1 MSRGRHRHSSVL
13 GRVFPPTAAGVLLV
27 AALGA
32 LLFSQDTVLVRSVGA
47 AAVLATLGFAV
58 LLRQRDRAARA
69 AAEVSAAQRLRAEE
83 RFEEQ
88 LAEAEYAA
96 EVAEE
101 RATRFGRRLTAEKS
115 RLAKAETEIARLLKE
130 RAVAV
135 AEQALKEAEATQRA
149 LAASRPKYPASP
161 AAFVRAGAVMRQL
174 GRRAAEQEAQREREA
189 RRELERAAE
198 RERAAGAELALR
210 ARTAPATTSSAVP
223 APVPGRL
230 PGQVAPGL
238 PAPVAP
244 GVPTPATATPS
255 APGMSAPSASGGAT
269 PVPAAPVRPVLT
281 ATVGQLGGAPAAQP
295 VRPAERQRP
304 RSTVPATARPQGFS
318 FFGRG
323 TGAGVRPTAPTPV
336 VGSVAELGDRADLA
350 DVVGDEVVAAQA
362 QARTQA
368 QAQVQAQDEVG
379 ETARGTTPEP
389 AASGAPEAAEERT
402 QVLPQVGRP
411 AAPEVVDLTPHDET
425 EQIEVPELRASR

>member
-13 GRVFPPTAAGVLLV
+13 GRVLPPTAAGVLIV

-69 AAEVSAAQRLRAEE
+69 AAELSVAQRLRADE

-130 RAVAV
+130 RAVTV
-135 AEQALKEAEATQRA
+135 AEQALKEAEAAQRA
-149 LAASRPKYPASP
+149 LAASRPRHPASP
-161 AAFVRAGAVMRQL
+161 AAFVRAAAVLRQL
-174 GRRAAEQEAQREREA
+174 ERRAAQQEAQREQEA
-189 RRELERAAE
+189 RRAA
-198 RERAAGAELALR
+198 ERAAGAEVALR
-210 ARTAPATTSSAVP
+210 ARTAPATTSAPQRVAPAVP
-223 APVPGRL
+223 APVVPSV
-230 PGQVAPGL
+230 PAPG
-238 PAPVAP
+238 
-244 GVPTPATATPS
+244 T
-255 APGMSAPSASGGAT
+255 APSAAS
-269 PVPAAPVRPVLT
+269 PAAPADPAAAVRPALT
-281 ATVGQLGGAPAAQP
+281 ATVGQLGGAPAVPP
-295 VRPAERQRP
+295 VRAAERQRP
-304 RSTVPATARPQGFS
+304 RPAASAAPRPQGFS

-323 TGAGVRPTAPTPV
+323 AGAAVRAAAPAPAV
-336 VGSVAELGDRADLA
+336 RSVAELGERADLA
-350 DVVGDEVVAAQA
+350 DVVGDEALAAQA
-362 QARTQA
+362 QEQAEQARVRA
-368 QAQVQAQDEVG
+368 D
-379 ETARGTTPEP
+379 ARAPEQSQEPVP
-389 AASGAPEAAEERT
+389 AATGPEAETR
-402 QVLPQVGRP
+402 VLPKVEED
-411 AAPEVVDLTPHDET
+411 APEVVDLTPHDET

>member
-69 AAEVSAAQRLRAEE
+69 AAEVSVAQRLRAEE

-135 AEQALKEAEATQRA
+135 AAQALKEAEAAQRA
-149 LAASRPKYPASP
+149 LAASRPQYPASP
-161 AAFVRAGAVMRQL
+161 AAFVRAGAVLRQL
-174 GRRAAEQEAQREREA
+174 ERRAAQAEAQRERDALREA
-189 RRELERAAE
+189 ERAAE
-198 RERAAGAELALR
+198 RERAAGAEVALR
-210 ARTAPATTSSAVP
+210 ARTAPATTS
-223 APVPGRL
+223 APMSGAKPERV
-230 PGQVAPGL
+230 VV

-244 GVPTPATATPS
+244 GVP
-255 APGMSAPSASGGAT
+255 APGTAPSAHSASGAAT

-281 ATVGQLGGAPAAQP
+281 ATVGQLGGAPSAQP

-304 RSTVPATARPQGFS
+304 RPTVPAAARPQGFS

-323 TGAGVRPTAPTPV
+323 AGAGARPAAPTPV

-362 QARTQA
+362 QAQIQAQTQA
-368 QAQVQAQDEVG
+368 QAEARAQD
-379 ETARGTTPEP
+379 
-389 AASGAPEAAEERT
+389 AAPVAGGAPEDAEERT
-402 QVLPQVGRP
+402 QVLPRVGRTGT
-411 AAPEVVDLTPHDET
+411 PEVVDLTPHDET

>member
-13 GRVFPPTAAGVLLV
+13 GRVFPPTAAGVLIV

-69 AAEVSAAQRLRAEE
+69 AAEVSVAQRLRAEE

-130 RAVAV
+130 RAVSV
-135 AEQALKEAEATQRA
+135 AEQALKEAEAAQRA
-149 LAASRPKYPASP
+149 LAASRPRYPATP
-161 AAFVRAGAVMRQL
+161 AAFVRAGAVLRQL
-174 GRRAAEQEAQREREA
+174 ERRAAQQEAQREEEARRAAERAAEQE
-189 RRELERAAE
+189 
-198 RERAAGAELALR
+198 RAAGAQVALR
-210 ARTAPATTSSAVP
+210 ARTAPATVSAPDPGRVAPAVP
-223 APVPGRL
+223 APAVPSVPE
-230 PGQVAPGL
+230 PGT
-238 PAPVAP
+238 APVAP
-244 GVPTPATATPS
+244 SAAAAAPEAPAA
-255 APGMSAPSASGGAT
+255 
-269 PVPAAPVRPVLT
+269 PAAPVRPALT
-281 ATVGQLGGAPAAQP
+281 ATVGQLGGASAGQIVPSAQP

-304 RSTVPATARPQGFS
+304 RPQGFS

-323 TGAGVRPTAPTPV
+323 AGAAGRPAAPAPAVR
-336 VGSVAELGDRADLA
+336 SVAELGERADLA
-350 DVVGDEVVAAQA
+350 DVVGDEAVAAQA
-362 QARTQA
+362 QELAR
-368 QAQVQAQDEVG
+368 AQVQERLLAAETGPAEGPGTAAAGAGTDAAEAPTRLLPKVG
-379 ETARGTTPEP
+379 E
-389 AASGAPEAAEERT
+389 EA
-402 QVLPQVGRP
+402 G
-411 AAPEVVDLTPHDET
+411 PEVVDLTPHDET